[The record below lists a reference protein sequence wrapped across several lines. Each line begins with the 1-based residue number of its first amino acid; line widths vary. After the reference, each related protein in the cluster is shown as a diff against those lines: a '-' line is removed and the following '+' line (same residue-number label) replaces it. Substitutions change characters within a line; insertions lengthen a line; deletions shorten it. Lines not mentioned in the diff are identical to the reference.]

1 MRGHMAFAE
10 AGTPGGVSPNRQF
23 RVLVVDEDPLQRE
36 AVRLELVRAGFEAIG
51 IGFVRTVVDQRFD
64 LVVMRGS
71 LRETPDDIVRQV
83 HAALQSARDEVLDD
97 ILEGPDGLVMSQR
110 SRHVA
115 VDGRP
120 VALTPKAFD
129 VLRILLERRG
139 EILSVDQIALAVWGY
154 ATLGSPNFVEAQ
166 ISRVRSRLA
175 TAGRSDMIWTIRG
188 VGYMIRE

>member
-1 MRGHMAFAE
+1 MAFAE
-10 AGTPGGVSPNRQF
+10 AGTPGGVSPNRQL

-139 EILSVDQIALAVWGY
+139 EILSVDQISLAVWGY

-166 ISRVRSRLA
+166 ISRARSRLA